1 MFIIPITLI
10 ATVKVKEGKMDEAKN
25 VLKDLV
31 PKIKE
36 SEPGIIEYIPHTV
49 KGRKDKNTIIFY
61 EKYESSEALKEH
73 SAKLGK
79 TLAPLLPLLEPGM
92 DMKQCSEIV

>member
-1 MFIIPITLI
+1 MDK
-10 ATVKVKEGKMDEAKN
+10 AKE

-36 SEPGIIEYIPHTV
+36 AEPGLIEYIPHTV

-61 EKYESSEALKEH
+61 EKYKDSDALKKH
-73 SAKLGK
+73 TANLGK
-79 TLAPLLPLLEPGM
+79 SLANLMPLLEPGM
-92 DMKQCSEIV
+92 DLKTCFEIV